1 MNRFIL
7 ILITLTISSSFI
19 IAQTG
24 SAYSRYGIGDLDFSY
39 SAKMLS
45 IGGIGSAQL
54 DQSHIIT
61 TNPASW
67 SALDRTRIEMG
78 IGYTGLNLSNSVNN
92 YFTSETEFK
101 GFTFGFPVSSK
112 YGIGVALGLIP
123 YSTVSYKSVK
133 NNTST
138 DPNVPDYSVTFEGK
152 GGISKLFVGSS
163 VGLPFGFIGGAS
175 FDYYFGNLRYFSE
188 IEFIDNTTNLNTNY
202 ENNIRA
208 TGFGTSVGLIS
219 PNLASSFGITAL
231 SDLRFGLSANY
242 MGDLNTDTLLTATSI
257 SLIDTLSNYNTK
269 MSVPLR
275 INGGIS
281 FEFSQSYKV
290 NLDYSYQAW
299 SDYKLNNIKNNNLRN
314 AQRFSTGFEYTPKR
328 VLGMSL
334 WEQIVWRGGLSYEQT
349 QYKFNDTGID
359 QFSVFGGFSF
369 PMGVENSID
378 VGLQYAIRGTNDNNL
393 LKENFVKIYL
403 GISFGELWFLRYE
416 K

>member
-7 ILITLTISSSFI
+7 ILITLAISSSFI

-45 IGGIGSAQL
+45 IGGIGSTQL

-78 IGYTGLNLSNSVNN
+78 IGYTGLNLSNSINN

-133 NNTST
+133 NNIST

-163 VGLPFGFIGGAS
+163 VGLPFGFIGGVS
-175 FDYYFGNLRYFSE
+175 FDYYFGNLRYFSD
-188 IEFIDNTTNLNTNY
+188 IEFVDNTTNLNTNY

-314 AQRFSTGFEYTPKR
+314 AQRFSAGFEYTPKR

>member
-314 AQRFSTGFEYTPKR
+314 AQRFSAGFEYTPKR